1 MWALRGAREEAGSWS
16 FWCRFC
22 TWQVTRAA
30 SDAGADALDKAAAVQ
45 RGAGGT
51 ATAVP
56 WSHGAHLYG
65 RDEDLLDNL
74 ERYLL
79 AAWSADGAG
88 VVIATSAHRRQLHE
102 RLGRRRLAGV
112 FGDGRLVELDTD
124 ATLRLFMRDGAPDRQ
139 LFHDSIGSLVRDLA
153 PERGPLHAFGEMV
166 DVLWAEGNTGGA
178 LSLERL
184 WSELQEDVHFSLL
197 CGYAHAGVDA
207 DGRAA
212 IAGAHD
218 HLEIRPVSW
227 GC

>member
-1 MWALRGAREEAGSWS
+1 MWALRGAREEAGAWS

-22 TWQVTRAA
+22 TWHVTRAG
-30 SDAGADALDKAAAVQ
+30 SDGRTDATSTSTTAQ

-51 ATAVP
+51 ATNVP
-56 WSHGAHLYG
+56 WAHGVHLYA
-65 RDEDLLDNL
+65 RDEELVDNL

-102 RLGRRRLAGV
+102 RLAGRRLAGA
-112 FGDGRLVELDTD
+112 FGEGRLVELDTD
-124 ATLRLFMRDGAPDRQ
+124 DTLRLFMRDGAPDRQ
-139 LFHDSIGSLVRDLA
+139 LFHDTIGSLVRDVA
-153 PERGPLHAFGEMV
+153 PESGPLHAFGEMV
-166 DVLWAEGNTGGA
+166 DVLWAEGNPQGA

-212 IAGAHD
+212 IAEAHD
-218 HLEIRPVSW
+218 HVEVRPVSW